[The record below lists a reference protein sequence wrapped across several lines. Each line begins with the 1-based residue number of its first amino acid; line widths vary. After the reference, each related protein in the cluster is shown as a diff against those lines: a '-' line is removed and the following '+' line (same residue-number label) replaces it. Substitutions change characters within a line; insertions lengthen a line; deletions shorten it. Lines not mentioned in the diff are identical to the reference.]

1 MFVEEL
7 HKFSLLM
14 YLRSISLLDLDWLSK
29 LSTSGSDKLFDLPR
43 QTQRKGLSGL
53 ADMVLGKALDKRDQ
67 ISDWGRRP
75 LTKEQVH

>member
-1 MFVEEL
+1 
-7 HKFSLLM
+7 M
-14 YLRSISLLDLDWLSK
+14 YCRSISLLDLDWLSK
-29 LSTSGSDKLFDLPR
+29 LSTSGSDKLFDLSR

-53 ADMVLGKALDKRDQ
+53 ADMVLGKPLDKRDQ